1 MNKAYRALVLIPL
14 FVLTACST
22 LNPKYFERPRAI
34 RVTEQYTH
42 KKTGMVFPTDIGRF
56 ERGSIIQYDEKALH
70 ISVGYN
76 LLTASGPVA
85 ATVYLFPS
93 PNIISIGSPEH
104 IVASMRANFGQQV
117 LAASIE
123 EILQA
128 HDEAKVIEE
137 KEITSQQMG
146 QTITGHYIT
155 FEYEQVLGNQ
165 SQDVFSHL
173 VLFNYVGNR
182 WSLKFRITHS
192 KRLSGENVINQLLR
206 NLSIPNSDS

>member
-1 MNKAYRALVLIPL
+1 MNKAYRALVLIL
-14 FVLTACST
+14 LSVLTACST

-34 RVTEQYTH
+34 RDTEQYTH

-56 ERGSIIQYDEKALH
+56 ERVSIIQYDEKALH

-93 PNIISIGSPEH
+93 PNIISIGAPDR

-117 LAASIE
+117 LTASIE

-128 HDEAKVIEE
+128 HDGAEVIEE
-137 KEITSQQMG
+137 KEITSQQVG
-146 QTITGHYIT
+146 QTIIGHHVT
-155 FEYEQVLGNQ
+155 FEYEQVFGTQ
-165 SQDVFSHL
+165 SQDVVSHL
-173 VLFNYVGNR
+173 VLFNYVGDR
-182 WSLKFRITHS
+182 WSLQFRITHS
-192 KRLSGENVINQLLR
+192 KRISGENVINQLLR
-206 NLSIPNSDS
+206 NLSIPSGDS